1 MKQLML
7 AVLAMACVA
16 GYAQHNDCHLTV
28 KLKALKAPA
37 KAYLVREYGMTDQE
51 IIDSAEIKQGA
62 FVLTAAVEAPQKAAV
77 IIDHAAQGLHGFN
90 RNADWLVV
98 YLEKGNILVTGNDS
112 VQHSTV
118 SGSALNAEY
127 VRYYAQVLAAADKA
141 VKEADAAFIAA
152 PDHKRKDTA
161 FLNSLMAGVKKVWRQ
176 SDSLQYVYIRQHPDS
191 YLSLEALIELA
202 GSPIDVSKMEPL
214 FNSLSPRLRSSR
226 RGADFAKAM
235 NEIRALSP
243 GAIAPDFTQ
252 NDSNDKPV
260 RLSDFRGKYVL
271 LDFWASWCGPCRAEN
286 PNVVKAYNKYSSK
299 NFTVLGVSLD
309 RPGKKDAWLAAI
321 KADGLNWTQVS
332 DLQFWNNAAAKQYN
346 ITSIPQNFL
355 IDPTGKIIAR
365 NLRGEELQKK
375 LEEIL

>member
-1 MKQLML
+1 ML
-7 AVLAMACVA
+7 AVLAMACAA
-16 GYAQHNDCHLTV
+16 GYAQHNDCQITV
-28 KLKALKAPA
+28 KLKTLNAPA
-37 KAYLVREYGMTDQE
+37 KAYLVREYGMTDQQV
-51 IIDSAEIKQGA
+51 IDSAEAKHGV
-62 FVLTAAVEAPQKAAV
+62 FVFAVTVEAPQKAE
-77 IIDHAAQGLHGFN
+77 IILDHAAQGLNGLN
-90 RNADWLVV
+90 RNADLLVV

-112 VQHSTV
+112 VQHATV

-127 VRYYAQVLAAADKA
+127 ARYYAQVLAAADKA
-141 VKEADAAFIAA
+141 VKDADAAFIAA
-152 PDHKRKDTA
+152 PDDKRKDPA
-161 FLNSLMAGVKKVWRQ
+161 FMQNLMAGIKKIWRQ
-176 SDSLQYVYIRQHPDS
+176 RDSLQYVYIRQHADS
-191 YLSLEALIELA
+191 YFSLEALIELA
-202 GSPIDVSKMEPL
+202 GNQIDVSKMEPL
-214 FNSLSPRLRSSR
+214 FNSLSARLRNSR
-226 RGADFAKAM
+226 MGADFAKAM

-252 NDSNDKPV
+252 NDINDKPV
-260 RLSDFRGKYVL
+260 KLSDFRGKYVL

-332 DLQFWNNAAAKQYN
+332 DLQFWNNAAAKQYS
-346 ITSIPQNFL
+346 ITAIPQNFL